1 MILRIVPP
9 KCDLPLNIVA
19 HSRAFEQ
26 IRLSFPAQICI
37 LETEYVCAGNA
48 RGTAKGASA
57 SKNREKRKED
67 AVELMMIAL
76 LCRGHVLIEDV
87 PGVGKTTLASALAR
101 SLDCSFK
108 RIQFTPDIT
117 PSDITG
123 FSIVNFK
130 TGELEYRPGLVM
142 SQIVLADE
150 INRTSPKTQSSLLEV
165 MEEGNVTVD
174 GVTREVPRPFLVMA
188 TQNPIG
194 SAGTQMLPES
204 QLDRFMI
211 CMSMGYPDI
220 ENEIAIIK
228 GRDTGNPI
236 DEIQPVIEADELLA
250 MQQEVEQVFI
260 HDAIYS
266 YIAKLVAGTRE
277 HPMLELGVSP
287 RGTLALTRIA
297 KAAAYLDGRG
307 YVTPYDVAGVMKDV
321 ALHRIKL
328 NSKARVNQVT
338 GDAVLDIIL
347 EKIPKPT
354 PKRR

>member
-1 MILRIVPP
+1 
-9 KCDLPLNIVA
+9 
-19 HSRAFEQ
+19 
-26 IRLSFPAQICI
+26 
-37 LETEYVCAGNA
+37 
-48 RGTAKGASA
+48 
-57 SKNREKRKED
+57 
-67 AVELMMIAL
+67 
-76 LCRGHVLIEDV
+76 
-87 PGVGKTTLASALAR
+87 
-101 SLDCSFK
+101 
-108 RIQFTPDIT
+108 
-117 PSDITG
+117 
-123 FSIVNFK
+123 
-130 TGELEYRPGLVM
+130 
-142 SQIVLADE
+142 
-150 INRTSPKTQSSLLEV
+150 
-165 MEEGNVTVD
+165 
-174 GVTREVPRPFLVMA
+174 MA

-236 DEIQPVIEADELLA
+236 DDIRPVIEADELMS
-250 MQQEVEQVFI
+250 MQREVEQVFI

-266 YIAKLVAGTRE
+266 YIAKLVAATRE

-297 KAAAYLDGRG
+297 KAAAYLDGRS
-307 YVTPYDVAGVMKDV
+307 YVTPYDVAGVLKDV
-321 ALHRIKL
+321 SLHRIKL

-338 GDAVLDIIL
+338 GESVLDVIL